1 MILHVAGTMVPGS
14 PPLPE
19 YMKAS
24 VYLPPSLV
32 NNHPEI
38 RPSILRIT
46 QEFLETIG
54 VTTVQN
60 WKVRAK
66 NDLGFSLTMAGVARA
81 NGTIYDV
88 PQPQFRSSH
97 YIILGQPMGTL
108 DDGRTTPTTG
118 SEVASPTPSPPSSS
132 YGFEDMDMASQL
144 IDAQEQVHT
153 LAEQLTSAQQ
163 EIRRLEAQLELFS
176 ELDDSPRIPT
186 ATRNTPVKISASAD
200 FRTSSYQRHIY
211 PGGSQSQSRSRLHT
225 PRKGRVADVGLGG
238 SPFRSTPVRPLQFT
252 QPESTP
258 PANEKGKG
266 RELIADTGAELPSF
280 SFTALVLQNYGLH
293 SFLDQ
298 VLLIVKLIPD
308 AQWLQ
313 KLVQLGIPTGVVSE
327 LLTAITMDEAQKN

>member
-1 MILHVAGTMVPGS
+1 MILHVAGTMVPGA

-54 VTTVQN
+54 ITTVRN
-60 WKVRAK
+60 WRVRAK
-66 NDLGFSLTMAGVARA
+66 NDLGFSLTMPGVACA

-88 PQPQFRSSH
+88 PEPQFRSSH
-97 YIILGQPMGTL
+97 YIILGQPVGTL
-108 DDGRTTPTTG
+108 DDGRTTPATT

-144 IDAQEQVHT
+144 IDAQKQVHT
-153 LAEQLTSAQQ
+153 LAEQLTSARQD
-163 EIRRLEAQLELFS
+163 IRRLEAQLELFS
-176 ELDDSPRIPT
+176 DLDDSPHIPT
-186 ATRNTPVKISASAD
+186 ATKNTPVKGSTSAD
-200 FRTSSYQRHIY
+200 FRASSSQRHIY
-211 PGGSQSQSRSRLHT
+211 PEGSQSQSRSRLHT

-238 SPFRSTPVRPLQFT
+238 SPFQSNPVRPLQFT
-252 QPESTP
+252 PPESMP
-258 PANEKGKG
+258 HANKKGKG
-266 RELIADTGAELPSF
+266 RKLIADTGAELPSF
-280 SFTALVLQNYGLH
+280 SFTTLVLQNYDLY
-293 SFLDQ
+293 SFLNP

-308 AQWLQ
+308 GQRLQ
-313 KLVQLGIPTGVVSE
+313 ELVRLGIPTEVVSE
-327 LLTAITMDEAQKN
+327 LLTAITMDEAQMN